1 MDERV
6 QKIISDL
13 AEAKRFKDKPRYLFK
28 GEEDSPASLVK
39 TAVIEIKM
47 ENAAFGERH
56 QILELS
62 RILTRLSD
70 DVERHLV
77 GQAGDF
83 TTIVDINGN
92 TVGSLKIVEK

>member
-13 AEAKRFKDKPRYLFK
+13 AEAKRFKD
-28 GEEDSPASLVK
+28 SPARLVK
-39 TAVIEIKM
+39 TAVVEIKM
-47 ENAAFGERH
+47 EDAAFADNPT
-56 QILELS
+56 LELS

-70 DVERHLV
+70 DVERHLIEEV
-77 GQAGDF
+77 GHF

>member
-28 GEEDSPASLVK
+28 GEEDSPARLVK
-39 TAVIEIKM
+39 TAVVEIKM
-47 ENAAFGERH
+47 EDAAFADNPT
-56 QILELS
+56 LELS

-70 DVERHLV
+70 DVERHLIEEV
-77 GQAGDF
+77 GHF